1 MRRICLGTAVVALL
15 APSFAGAHSIPLS
28 AVIDPEQAT
37 TSDET
42 ATGSGS
48 ATLSF
53 VDETNMLSWNIVF
66 SGLSG
71 TETLA
76 HFHGPALPGTPAG
89 VEFGLS
95 LGSPKVGMATL
106 APQQA
111 ADLLAG
117 LWYINIHSS
126 RFAGGEIRGQVQVI
140 PEPSSLAMLLLGG
153 GGLLFVR
160 RRHRG

>member
-37 TSDET
+37 TSDQT

-76 HFHGPALPGTPAG
+76 HFHGPAAPGMIAG
-89 VEFGLS
+89 VQVGLP
-95 LGSPKVGMATL
+95 LGSPKSGMAMLTD
-106 APQQA
+106 QQE

-126 RFAGGEIRGQVQVI
+126 RFAGGEIRGQVI
-140 PEPSSLAMLLLGG
+140 PEPSSLALLLLGG

-160 RRHRG
+160 RCHRG